1 MKSIQFK
8 RTGVAGKIPTPES
21 LQVGEIALNL
31 TDHVIF
37 TKDKEHKVVQIS
49 VSPETHA
56 ALESKV
62 DANKKELDQTI
73 ALNDQTINAKV
84 DEIKTATDATISAN
98 DQAINTKVDNI
109 KRETDATILANKNA
123 AASELATVQEDL
135 TKVINANKDAAA
147 VATEELDTR
156 INAKVDGIK
165 ERTDATILANDTA
178 IHEKVDLIKATT
190 DRTIAD
196 NAQHAQNQ
204 LEATYNHLTGVIEAN
219 KQEAAEAVTALSG
232 TVEAKDT
239 AIHKKVDGN
248 KAHTDS
254 EITRLESR
262 IDNID
267 GSSDGKFIKKDVST
281 KTEGW
286 LVSRTANYEESEV
299 QGMPYLD
306 YFGAYRVNGADNW
319 GDYTGMILN
328 VPHAWGKAHGRG
340 FSFQYGSAGSHVRTY
355 GFDANGEKAFSH
367 RMYHEGDK
375 PTPAELGVYSKQEV
389 DVKFQKTLN
398 LGAQTGWKKIATLV
412 MDQNWGRGCYIK
424 LIGGNGYNAGSIVQT
439 NILEIVIR
447 NSNANPVGLT
457 ATMYHHFYAFNQEC
471 VVVNTGVNTYDI
483 YVSYSEHSMFVMAE
497 YQTNGGDT
505 LLTVHDEPESLIEKP
520 AGDNVTN
527 AFNIY
532 AFNSQQN
539 RGALAFTTNQ
549 QHEYDIKHMNEIAVD
564 GKKYL
569 RCFRSSGPAAIWHET
584 VHQGAYR
591 LATGSSDSSQEFLIE
606 AGHNGRSSRVTAG
619 MFTADG
625 GNDGF
630 KIRYVPET
638 ESAMYQI
645 WDRNTGNLNAYV
657 GYGSSNQPTYSVYNR
672 LGDIQLSAAGNV
684 NVESVLNVQRK
695 MNIYSSEPVA
705 EPSTHVFN
713 IRNWGNSHANG
724 NRGAVLEISD
734 GAGWHFYTQRMT
746 NGAIEHGF
754 SGVLTAGTMWA
765 HGDMNIQ
772 NNAYVRG
779 TNGLTIQSDSNRH
792 VWFKDGAG
800 NEKAV
805 IYSENAGNLVIRT
818 NAGGTFAHQFT
829 DGMLWMSNAMLP
841 YRGDLG
847 LIRGH
852 IAGGAWDAWRDRP
865 AGVLVDCPD
874 SRNQAYSIWKAT
886 HWGEQHIAAMG
897 VHAGGGNPSVAMH
910 VGGGIYSW
918 AHNGDFT
925 AGAAVYCNDVYI
937 RSDRRLKIN
946 VEDYKE
952 NAVEKVNKLKVKT
965 YDKVKSLSD
974 REVIGHEIGIIAQDL
989 QEILPEAVNTSNV
1002 GSPDNP
1008 EEILTISNSSVNAL
1022 LIKAVQ
1028 EMTAK
1033 MEEMSKEIEYLKSQ
1047 VK

>member
-73 ALNDQTINAKV
+73 ALNDQNINAKV

-109 KRETDATILANKNA
+109 KRETDATIEANKNT

-248 KAHTDS
+248 KAHADG
-254 EITRLESR
+254 EIARLESR

-281 KTEGW
+281 KTEAW
-286 LVSRTANYEESEV
+286 LVSRTANYEEQEV
-299 QGMPYLD
+299 QGMEYLD

-328 VPHAWGKAHGRG
+328 VPHSWGKAHGRG
-340 FSFQYGSAGSHVRTY
+340 FEFQYGSAGNQVRTY
-355 GFDANGEKAFSH
+355 GYGADGIKAFSH

-375 PTPAELGVYSKQEV
+375 PTPAELNVYSKEEV
-389 DVKFQKTLN
+389 NSLFQKSIW
-398 LGAQTGWKKIATLV
+398 LGHAGGTGWFKIASVALP
-412 MDQNWGRGCYIK
+412 QIGSQAFIR
-424 LIGGNGYNAGSIVQT
+424 LIGGNGFNAGTIAQT
-439 NILEIVIR
+439 NVFELIIR
-447 NSNANPVGLT
+447 SSNANPHGVTFTVYQHLQG
-457 ATMYHHFYAFNQEC
+457 FDNQFC
-471 VVVNTGVNTYDI
+471 AVHTGADNFDI
-483 YVSYSEHSMFVMAE
+483 YALYYEFSAHVMAE
-497 YQTNGGDT
+497 YGVAGGNI
-505 LLTVHDEPESLIEKP
+505 TVYDNPEKFGEKP
-520 AGDNVTN
+520 TGTVTDALRVN
-527 AFNIY
+527 M
-532 AFNSQQN
+532 FNSVN
-539 RGALAFTTNQ
+539 NKGTLNFNANQ
-549 QHEYDIKHMNEIAVD
+549 QAEYDIDHLNNVAAD

-569 RCFRSSGPAAIWHET
+569 RRFRSSQPSAIWHET
-584 VHQGAYR
+584 VHNGSYR
-591 LATGSSDSSQEFLIE
+591 LATGSSDASQEFLIE

-638 ESAMYQI
+638 ESAMFQI
-645 WDRNTGNLNAYV
+645 WDRTTGNLNAYV

-672 LGDIQLSAAGNV
+672 LGDIQLSAAGNI
-684 NVESVLNVQRK
+684 NCEAVLNVQRK
-695 MNIYSSEPVA
+695 MNIYASDPTV

-713 IRNWGNSHANG
+713 VRNWGNSHVNG
-724 NRGAVLEISD
+724 NRSAVLEFGD
-734 GAGWHFYTQRMT
+734 GQSYHFYTHRLT
-746 NGAIEHGF
+746 NGQIEAGF
-754 SGVLTAGTMWA
+754 AGVLTAGTMWA

-779 TNGLTIQSDSNRH
+779 TNGLTIQTDANRH

-805 IYSENAGNLVIRT
+805 IYSENAGNLVFRT
-818 NAGGTFAHQFT
+818 NAGGVFAHQFT

-852 IAGGAWDAWRDRP
+852 IAGGAWDQWRDRP

-886 HWGEQHIAAMG
+886 HWGIDHLAAMG

-910 VGGGIYSW
+910 VGGSVYTW
-918 AHNGDFT
+918 AFNGDFT

-952 NAVEKVNKLKVKT
+952 NAIDKVNKLKVKT

-974 REVIGHEIGIIAQDL
+974 REIIGHEIGIIAQDL

-1028 EMTAK
+1028 EM
-1033 MEEMSKEIEYLKSQ
+1033 SKEIEYLKS
-1047 VK
+1047 KIK

>member
-109 KRETDATILANKNA
+109 KRETDATILANKNT

-248 KAHTDS
+248 KAHADG
-254 EITRLESR
+254 EIARLESR

-532 AFNSQQN
+532 SFNSQQN

-549 QHEYDIKHMNEIAVD
+549 QHEYDIKHMSEIAVD

-584 VHQGAYR
+584 VHGGSYR
-591 LATGSSDSSQEFLIE
+591 LATGSSDASQEFLIE

-657 GYGSSNQPTYSVYNR
+657 GYGSSSQPTYSVYNR
-672 LGDIQLSAAGNV
+672 LGDIQLSAAGNI

-695 MNIYSSEPVA
+695 MNIYSSDPTV

-713 IRNWGNSHANG
+713 VRNWGNSHVNG
-724 NRGAVLEISD
+724 SRSAVLEFSD
-734 GAGWHFYTQRMT
+734 GQSYHFYTHRLT
-746 NGAIEHGF
+746 NGQIEAGF
-754 SGVLTAGTMWA
+754 AGTLTAGTMWA
-765 HGDMNIQ
+765 HGDMNVQ
-772 NNAYVRG
+772 SNLYVRG
-779 TNGLTIQSDSNRH
+779 THGVEIVSDANRH
-792 VWFKDGAG
+792 IWFRDNAG

-805 IYSENAGNLVIRT
+805 FYAENDGGVKLRTSSQQYSTRFG
-818 NAGGTFAHQFT
+818 
-829 DGMLWMSNAMLP
+829 DGMIHTTGALIVGSDRA
-841 YRGDLG
+841 
-847 LIRGH
+847 LIRGA
-852 IAGGAWDAWRDRP
+852 ISGGAWVDWRERT
-865 AGVLVDCPD
+865 AGILVDCQD
-874 SRNQAYSIWKAT
+874 SRNQAYNIWKAT

-897 VHAGGGNPSVAMH
+897 VHAGGGHSTVVLH
-910 VGGGIYSW
+910 VGGSDYSF
-918 AHNGDFT
+918 AFNGDFT

-989 QEILPEAVNTSNV
+989 QEILPEAVSTSNV

-1028 EMTAK
+1028 EM
-1033 MEEMSKEIEYLKSQ
+1033 SKRIEYLESL